1 MFSKQLL
8 PMKIFNTKAFTLVEI
23 LVVCGI
29 ATVFLGVAIMLLTNF
44 SQGFSRSENTA
55 VLMQES
61 ALFIARL
68 RTDLNNAV
76 LTGNLDM
83 VPMEKQL
90 SASANKLQF
99 QVYSSVDG
107 KTIPITYTYEP
118 QTRGGNL
125 LRQEAN
131 GSNRVLIKDHV
142 ASLSWQTEL
151 EKFSTP
157 GSGTFRLSIALSLQL
172 KVDSGKEKP
181 FELKTSIFPARMN
194 RQINN
199 P

>member
-1 MFSKQLL
+1 
-8 PMKIFNTKAFTLVEI
+8 MKISKNKAFTLVEI

-29 ATVFLGVAIMLLTNF
+29 VGVFMGTAMILMTNF
-44 SQGFSRSENTA
+44 RRGFSRSENTA
-55 VLMQES
+55 VLMQEG

-83 VPMEKQL
+83 VPIQNQL
-90 SASANKLQF
+90 AATADKLQF
-99 QVYSSVDG
+99 QVYSSQAG
-107 KTIPITYTYEP
+107 KTMPITYTYAA
-118 QTRGGNL
+118 RNSGGTL
-125 LRQEAN
+125 MREEA
-131 GSNRVLIKDHV
+131 GKERVIIKDHV

-151 EKFSTP
+151 ERFATP
-157 GSGTFRLSIALSLQL
+157 GSGTFRLSIALHIEL
-172 KVDSGKEKP
+172 KVDSDKEKA
-181 FELKTSIFPARMN
+181 FTLKTSIFPARMN